1 MRQIRIA
8 RPDAG
13 IDGLDVVEVEKPAP
27 GPGQVLVRMRAA
39 SLNYRDLMTVK
50 GTYGGQPRR
59 GLVPL
64 SDGAGEVEAVGPGAT
79 LFKAG
84 DRVCPIF
91 CQSWLGGG
99 LTAAN
104 TAAAL
109 GGTLDGVLSDYVV
122 LHETGLVAIPDHLS
136 FEEAATL
143 PCAAVTAWHSL
154 RHVGDVTAGDTVLV
168 QGTGGV
174 SVFALQFAKV
184 MGARVIGT
192 SSSDEKLERARG
204 LGLDAAINY
213 RTVPEWQDEV
223 LRLTGGLGVD
233 HVVEVGGAG
242 TLARSIRAAC
252 CRRQHRH
259 NRRADRQER
268 DRPHG
273 DPVPPRRAARRLRR
287 LARDVRGDE
296 PRHRAARDAPR
307 CRQHLPVRAGA
318 RRVAPPRRRHAFR
331 QDRDPVLKRMA
342 TEN

>member
-242 TLARSIRAAC
+242 TLARSIRAASVGGSIGIIGVLTGKSEIDPTAILF
-252 CRRQHRH
+252 RRVGLRGVYVGSREMFEAM
-259 NRRADRQER
+259 NRAIALHGMRPVVDSTFPFER
-268 DRPHG
+268 
-273 DPVPPRRAARRLRR
+273 
-287 LARDVRGDE
+287 
-296 PRHRAARDAPR
+296 ARDAWR
-307 CRQHLPVRAGA
+307 HLEGA
-318 RRVAPPRRRHAFR
+318 THFGKIVIRF
-331 QDRDPVLKRMA
+331 
-342 TEN
+342 